1 MSDFI
6 KQISDL
12 GKNSELATTIVSG
25 FAWFILVFF
34 VIYFLYK
41 LLMPLQK
48 CSSIEEKYK
57 LSPAI
62 LPAVKSKYKNMKLIN
77 FYIKTAYNCCSLGNY
92 SNDSVGTCILSSV
105 LKQGVRCLDF
115 EIFSLND
122 MPVVATSTTNSY
134 YTKET
139 YNSIPFSEILAQ
151 IATEAFTL
159 EISPNSV
166 DPLFIHLRIKSNN
179 PIMFGNLNKML
190 TSSGATSKL
199 YSGEIDP
206 TTITL
211 SDMVGKI
218 IVIVNNENKSYIGTG
233 MYNMIS
239 GTSTFKTYKYSQI
252 QNLTKQEMVDIQNT
266 NQMSILM
273 PSDGTDPDNIDLNKA
288 VQLKCNMI
296 AMRYQDLEDPLL
308 SNYNKMF
315 EKSAFILKSEL
326 FLDTA

>member
-6 KQISDL
+6 KQISEL

-34 VIYFLYK
+34 VFYFLYK

-48 CSSIEEKYK
+48 CSSIEDKYK
-57 LSPAI
+57 SSPAI
-62 LPAVKSKYKNMKLIN
+62 IPAVKSKYKDMKLIN

-92 SNDSVGTCILSSV
+92 SNDSVGTCILTSV

-159 EISPNSV
+159 EIAPNSV

-190 TSSGATSKL
+190 TSSGPTSKL

-211 SDMVGKI
+211 NDMVGKI

-233 MYNMIS
+233 MYNMVS
-239 GTSTFKTYKYSQI
+239 GTSAFKTYKYSQI
-252 QNLTKQEMVDIQNT
+252 QNLTKQETMDIQNT

-273 PSDGTDPDNIDLNKA
+273 PSDGTSPDNIDLNKA

-296 AMRYQDLEDPLL
+296 AMRYQELDDPLL
-308 SNYNKMF
+308 ANYNKMF

>member
-6 KQISDL
+6 KQISEL

-34 VIYFLYK
+34 VFYFLYK

-48 CSSIEEKYK
+48 CSSIEDKYK
-57 LSPAI
+57 SSPAI
-62 LPAVKSKYKNMKLIN
+62 IPAVKSKYKDMKLIN

-92 SNDSVGTCILSSV
+92 SNDSVGTCILTSV

-159 EISPNSV
+159 EIAPNSV

-190 TSSGATSKL
+190 TSSGPTSKL

-211 SDMVGKI
+211 NDMVGKI

-233 MYNMIS
+233 MYNMVS
-239 GTSTFKTYKYSQI
+239 GTSAFKTYKYSQI
-252 QNLTKQEMVDIQNT
+252 QNLTKQETMDIQNT

-273 PSDGTDPDNIDLNKA
+273 PSDGTSPDNIDLNKA

-296 AMRYQDLEDPLL
+296 AMRYQELEDPLL
-308 SNYNKMF
+308 ANYNKMF